1 MKAIDITDKAMC
13 TGCRAC
19 EMLCPAGAIRMIEDE
34 EGFRFP
40 QVNGDL
46 CIDCGLCTRRCP
58 QLNTLPESDRLPSP
72 EVFAAYAKDGDT
84 VMSSSSGGL
93 FTVLAEQ
100 VLKEGGVVF
109 GAAYIENFEVCHVC
123 VSRREDLEKLRRSKY
138 VASDPGDT
146 FRQVKE
152 LLSEGRRVLY
162 TGCPCQI
169 AGLRAY
175 LNKNYDNLLTADIIC
190 HGTPSQKLFN
200 KYLGW
205 LKNKMGGEIQELN
218 FRSKKKGWKLTLY
231 ASSCRHKKYMDW
243 GTDPY
248 YRSFHA
254 GETYRECCYQC
265 RYANPRRIGD
275 LTLGDYWGIETAH
288 PEFASPKGVSLV
300 LINTTKGSRAFHQT
314 EEKLC
319 FMSSTLEKAAK
330 HNGNLNSPTTRSP
343 ARDRCYAGIDILDDT
358 EFVRRNLGIPITKK
372 IKAQIKASV
381 PYAVKAKVKQLMAK
395 DDENE
400 AGPGCST

>member
-1 MKAIDITDKAMC
+1 
-13 TGCRAC
+13 
-19 EMLCPAGAIRMIEDE
+19 MIEDE

-109 GAAYIENFEVCHVC
+109 GAAYMENFEVCHVC

-175 LNKNYDNLLTADIIC
+175 LNKDYDNLLTADIIC

-218 FRSKKKGWKLTLY
+218 FRSKKKGWKVTLY
-231 ASSCRHKKYMDW
+231 ASSCRH
-243 GTDPY
+243 
-248 YRSFHA
+248 
-254 GETYRECCYQC
+254 
-265 RYANPRRIGD
+265 
-275 LTLGDYWGIETAH
+275 
-288 PEFASPKGVSLV
+288 
-300 LINTTKGSRAFHQT
+300 
-314 EEKLC
+314 
-319 FMSSTLEKAAK
+319 
-330 HNGNLNSPTTRSP
+330 
-343 ARDRCYAGIDILDDT
+343 
-358 EFVRRNLGIPITKK
+358 
-372 IKAQIKASV
+372 
-381 PYAVKAKVKQLMAK
+381 
-395 DDENE
+395 
-400 AGPGCST
+400 